1 MRILIAMLVSFL
13 FIFCANSSYSQYTD
27 EEKNGLKYT
36 FEEEKAA
43 FDFYSAMFAKYNEKV
58 FQNVMNAEMTHQEHV
73 LNLLNE
79 LGIDPGSSNLPA
91 GEFNQKEVKALYDEM
106 MTIGGYSFTD
116 ALRASARYEEKDID
130 DLRNYSSKAENEKI
144 KALYGCLDNASQ
156 NHLRS
161 FVKKLKNEGI
171 NYKPVILTQEAYDQ
185 IISSVNQPGD
195 CFQTK

>member
-1 MRILIAMLVSFL
+1 MRILVTMLMSFL
-13 FIFCANSSYSQYTD
+13 VIFCANSSYSQYTE
-27 EEKNGLKYT
+27 EEKNGLQYT

-43 FDFYSAMFAKYNEKV
+43 FDFYSAMFEKYSEKV
-58 FQNVMNAEMTHQEHV
+58 FQNVMSAEKTHQEHV
-73 LNLLNE
+73 LNLMNE
-79 LGIDPGSSNLPA
+79 LGIDPGSANLPA
-91 GEFNQKEVKALYDEM
+91 GEFSQKEVKALYDEM

-130 DLRNYSSKAENEKI
+130 DLRSYLSKAENEKI
-144 KALYGCLDNASQ
+144 KTVYGCLDNASQ

-171 NYKPVILTQEAYDQ
+171 NYKPVILSQEAYDQ
-185 IISSVNQPGD
+185 IISSTNQPGD